1 MQSKSDDTSKVLRV
15 EWSKR
20 LVGQSLAGGKCI
32 SIKKEI
38 GGEGRGGEG
47 RGGKFPPK
55 ESLENL
61 LFPPRPCSP
70 LIK

>member
-32 SIKKEI
+32 SIKKQSE
-38 GGEGRGGEG
+38 GKGREGKGREGKDAREEGEEREKQDGNWG
-47 RGGKFPPK
+47 
-55 ESLENL
+55 
-61 LFPPRPCSP
+61 
-70 LIK
+70 

>member
-32 SIKKEI
+32 SIKKESAGRAGMVTVFYSSPRDLSM
-38 GGEGRGGEG
+38 GGEW
-47 RGGKFPPK
+47 
-55 ESLENL
+55 
-61 LFPPRPCSP
+61 P
-70 LIK
+70 LI